1 MAHDITPNAPHAIIT
16 VKLALNTL
24 CGDTA
29 ADGLNDLLNP
39 EIGAG
44 FIADYA
50 LLHTDNPM
58 IVHASEEPEEGELF
72 VESATWLVMTK
83 RDGSVTGY
91 HRVESTLPLHL
102 LAQDALATLMS
113 GKFVIE
119 PGECLEVLKIDEMKR
134 HFV

>member
-72 VESATWLVMTK
+72 VEPATWLVITK
-83 RDGSVTGY
+83 RDDLVTGY
-91 HRVESTLPLHL
+91 HRVDSALPLN
-102 LAQDALATLMS
+102 LMPQIELVEMLS
-113 GKFVIE
+113 AKFVVE
-119 PGECLEVLKIDEMKR
+119 PGEHLEVLKIDDLKR
-134 HFV
+134 HLV

>member
-44 FIADYA
+44 FVADYS

-72 VESATWLVMTK
+72 VEPATWLVITK
-83 RDGSVTGY
+83 RDDLITGY
-91 HRVESTLPLHL
+91 HRVDSTLPLHL
-102 LAQDALATLMS
+102 MAQDALATLLS

-119 PGECLEVLKIDEMKR
+119 HGEHIEVLKIDDLKR
-134 HFV
+134 HLV